1 MPSIEF
7 RQTNFDMVRQAHHK
21 RASPPIND
29 IRFLFPHSRQ
39 NCEDHTLDSSELKT
53 WLALSTVPNVG
64 VVRYISLVKHFGSPD
79 RVLSASEKELAKLP
93 DIGPITTSSIK
104 NQVFWDK
111 VEKQLKL
118 MEKYQVEIVT
128 FKDENYPENLKSI
141 YDPPPF
147 LFVKGEIK
155 KEDQNAVAIVGCRS
169 ASVYGKR
176 ITEKISREL
185 AGNGITI
192 VSGMARGI
200 DSIAHLSALKENGR
214 TLAVFGSGLDI
225 IYPPENKKLAE
236 KITSSGAI
244 ISEFFLGTPPEAPN
258 FPRRNRII
266 SGLSLGV
273 VIVEAGAKSGA
284 LVTAGCALDQN
295 REVFAIPGNLG
306 SKNSEG
312 TNALIKQG
320 AKLVT
325 TVEDILDE
333 LKITTK
339 GKKLTSSVPIEEDLS
354 HLSEMERNILK
365 LISEEPY
372 HIDKIA
378 TQTSVSVPQ
387 ALSALLSLELK
398 GLVKQLS
405 GKMFVRS

>member
-1 MPSIEF
+1 M
-7 RQTNFDMVRQAHHK
+7 
-21 RASPPIND
+21 
-29 IRFLFPHSRQ
+29 
-39 NCEDHTLDSSELKT
+39 DSSELKS
-53 WLALSTVPNVG
+53 WLALLTVHTVG
-64 VVRYISLVKHFGSPD
+64 PIRYVSLVKHFSSPEK
-79 RVLSASEKELAKLP
+79 VLSASKRELEELP
-93 DIGPITTSSIK
+93 DIGPVIASNLK
-104 NQVFWDK
+104 DKVLWDK
-111 VEKQLKL
+111 VEEQAKL
-118 MEKYQVEIVT
+118 MEKHQVQIVT
-128 FKDENYPENLKSI
+128 FKDEEYPENLKSI

-147 LFVKGEIK
+147 LFLKGEIR

-176 ITEKISREL
+176 ITERIGREL
-185 AGNGITI
+185 AKNGITI
-192 VSGMARGI
+192 VSGLARGI

-236 KITSSGAI
+236 GIISNGAI
-244 ISEFFLGTPPEAPN
+244 LSEFFLGTKPEAPN

-273 VIVEAGAKSGA
+273 VIVEAGTKSGA
-284 LVTAGCALDQN
+284 LVTASCALEQN

-325 TVEDILDE
+325 AVEDILEE

-339 GKKLTSSVPIEEDLS
+339 GKRPDSSAQNEEDIS
-354 HLSEMERNILK
+354 HLSEMERNIFM
-365 LISEEPY
+365 LISDEPY

-378 TQTSVSVPQ
+378 TQASVNVPQ

-405 GKMFVRS
+405 GKMFVRA

>member
-1 MPSIEF
+1 M
-7 RQTNFDMVRQAHHK
+7 
-21 RASPPIND
+21 ND
-29 IRFLFPHSRQ
+29 
-39 NCEDHTLDSSELKT
+39 SELKS

-64 VVRYISLVKHFGSPD
+64 AVRYISLVKHFGSPD

-147 LFVKGEIK
+147 LFVKGVIK

-176 ITEKISREL
+176 ITEKISRDL
-185 AGNGITI
+185 AGNGITV

-214 TLAVFGSGLDI
+214 TLAIFGSGLDI

-236 KITSSGAI
+236 KITTSGAI
-244 ISEFFLGTPPEAPN
+244 ISEFFLGTKPEGPN

-325 TVEDILDE
+325 TVEDILEE
-333 LKITTK
+333 LKIATK
-339 GKKLTSSVPIEEDLS
+339 GNKLNSSVHIEEDLS
-354 HLSEMERNILK
+354 HLSEMERSILK
-365 LISEEPY
+365 LIAEEPY

>member
-1 MPSIEF
+1 LVKLRLGTPAKSTIKILRVSI
-7 RQTNFDMVRQAHHK
+7 
-21 RASPPIND
+21 
-29 IRFLFPHSRQ
+29 
-39 NCEDHTLDSSELKT
+39 LDSSELKN
-53 WLALSTVPNVG
+53 WLALFTVPNVG
-64 VVRYISLVKHFGSPD
+64 PVRYISLVKHFGSPEK
-79 RVLSASEKELAKLP
+79 VLSASEKELAELP
-93 DIGPITTSSIK
+93 DIGPVTASSIR

-111 VEKQLKL
+111 TEEQVKLLEKNQIK
-118 MEKYQVEIVT
+118 IVT

-147 LFVKGEIK
+147 LFLKGEIR

-176 ITEKISREL
+176 ITERIGREL
-185 AGNGITI
+185 AKNGITI
-192 VSGMARGI
+192 VSGLARGI

-236 KITSSGAI
+236 EIVSNGAI
-244 ISEFFLGTPPEAPN
+244 ISEFFLGTKPEAPN

-273 VIVEAGAKSGA
+273 VIVEAGTKSGA
-284 LVTAGCALDQN
+284 LVTASCALEQN

-325 TVEDILDE
+325 TVEDILEE

-339 GKKLTSSVPIEEDLS
+339 GKRPDSSAQTEKDIS
-354 HLSEMERNILK
+354 HLSEMERNIFK
-365 LISEEPY
+365 LISDEPY

-378 TQTSVSVPQ
+378 TQASVSLPQ